1 MAVVATAAS
10 SGAPQ
15 AAVVGMAVTDQLE
28 LIFDTL
34 ADSRKAQNL
43 RRDGRA
49 AVVIGWDHEQTLQ
62 LEGTSDEPVGDT
74 LARLQ
79 RSYFQTFPDGGARQS
94 WPGITYFRIVPRWA
108 RFSDFRPG
116 SSRVVELSAAQLSSE

>member
-1 MAVVATAAS
+1 
-10 SGAPQ
+10 
-15 AAVVGMAVTDQLE
+15 
-28 LIFDTL
+28 
-34 ADSRKAQNL
+34 
-43 RRDGRA
+43 
-49 AVVIGWDHEQTLQ
+49 
-62 LEGTSDEPVGDT
+62 VGDT

-79 RSYFQTFPDGGARQS
+79 RSYFQTFPDGRARQS